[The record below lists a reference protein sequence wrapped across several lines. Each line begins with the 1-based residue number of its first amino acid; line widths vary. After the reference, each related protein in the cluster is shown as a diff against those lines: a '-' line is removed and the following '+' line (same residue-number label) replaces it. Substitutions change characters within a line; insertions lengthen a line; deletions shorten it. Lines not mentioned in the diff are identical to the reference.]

1 MNFIHLQGHLG
12 ENGKIYDTSVL
23 HLMQVF
29 PFKWIYVKTI
39 DVNSHL
45 LLLARLERDHNIPHT
60 LSSLSW
66 LRAYLPYNIYL
77 QFTLIIFIFS
87 KLKGEERE
95 KIIYYSLN

>member
-1 MNFIHLQGHLG
+1 MNFINLQGHLG
-12 ENGKIYDTSVL
+12 ENGKPIYDRSVV
-23 HLMQVF
+23 HLMQVL

-39 DVNSHL
+39 DLNSCL
-45 LLLARLERDHNIPHT
+45 LLLTHLERDHNILHT

-66 LRAYLPYNIYL
+66 LRTYLPYNIYL

-95 KIIYYSLN
+95 K